1 MGMKDAE
8 DGERRIE
15 DDSDLKQIEKG
26 LRLLK
31 LAEETEYSVKS
42 KKNGHERPRIFSD
55 HLDFVILPV
64 EIPDAHIIQSPE
76 GRKKERDHDCDSCDD
91 EESPKFELPFG
102 NE

>member
-1 MGMKDAE
+1 MKNAE

-15 DDSDLKQIEKG
+15 DHNNLKQIDESF
-26 LRLLK
+26 RLLK

-42 KKNGHERPRIFSD
+42 KENRHERSRILSD

-76 GRKKERDHDCDSCDD
+76 GGQKQRDKDCN
-91 EESPKFELPFG
+91 P
-102 NE
+102 